1 MEVRGRQRGSA
12 RWTIRYRDWKSR
24 VCWSCYW
31 GRQMVSD
38 SCLYDCCSPRQSDS
52 FLRAAASCPVFPRLT
67 NRTAGQLSP
76 FLPPRYT
83 AAPDASPSCL
93 CLIFLFNIHIVMIV
107 ECAVRLLSSIAWKAE
122 LGAYGA
128 WLYCQIH
135 ARRVQASSSLSP
147 MPPLI
152 TGLHF
157 PHTSK
162 SRAGLLTAST
172 ALIQHIEMPHKSGL
186 GTTSLM
192 PAWSSG
198 RLGMR

>member
-107 ECAVRLLSSIAWKAE
+107 ECAVRLLSSIAW
-122 LGAYGA
+122 
-128 WLYCQIH
+128 
-135 ARRVQASSSLSP
+135 
-147 MPPLI
+147 
-152 TGLHF
+152 
-157 PHTSK
+157 
-162 SRAGLLTAST
+162 RAGGLRGMTVLSDPCKESASQQQSQPHATTDHRT
-172 ALIQHIEMPHKSGL
+172 ALPSHIQE
-186 GTTSLM
+186 
-192 PAWSSG
+192 
-198 RLGMR
+198 